1 MATPKPKKAR
11 TDTAASTG
19 LALPSAQPAATTT
32 QATTLYQPAVPAID
46 PNLPAASTPTANRT
60 AQAATGYLNTP
71 GVPATPLT
79 AQAYYNYYPQYYSQ
93 GYGQGMPYYTAQT
106 AYGTGYGP
114 QAYGALGTPTTAT
127 HPYTPTTAAPA
138 VAVAANTATT
148 TAAAAQRLIPPA
160 APAAPKPSP
169 AAPAAASL
177 DTASVAQLTDAL
189 GSAGVDIRAE
199 EEAMTRDTRAQLSS
213 TIAPSEDRS
222 KKQNFLDP
230 VVLAARV
237 KEITSN
243 HSLTAT
249 ADAQTYIA
257 LALQFRLTTLI
268 KQSITAVDHRL
279 ESQYNRPPPLYP
291 IDDNIMQVEGE
302 DATKPEPP
310 AMWSVLVRRDVSKQ
324 LAALEKIDREEESRI
339 RRRRKERDENEA
351 SANGGTS
358 SAGPGDAMD
367 LDGLG
372 GGDGDDD
379 KKGKKLKKKQDG
391 PGVLAKKMTED
402 MQKSVS
408 NRVANEFTGVKKYS
422 WMQPGAVTATTPVKK
437 PAPIAP
443 TGGGAATS
451 SSTPT
456 AVGGTTTGS
465 TFVRPFLAGGRSAV
479 NETLDERKVTLADL
493 MFVVGKEKGHGAGRG
508 SARTWGVGGW

>member
-11 TDTAASTG
+11 ADTAASTG
-19 LALPSAQPAATTT
+19 LALPSALPAAATTPT
-32 QATTLYQPAVPAID
+32 TTPYQAAVPAID

-60 AQAATGYLNTP
+60 VQAATGYLNTP
-71 GVPATPLT
+71 GVPATPLAT
-79 AQAYYNYYPQYYSQ
+79 QAYYNYYPPYYSQ

-127 HPYTPTTAAPA
+127 HPYTPTAATPT
-138 VAVAANTATT
+138 VAVTASTANVATPT
-148 TAAAAQRLIPPA
+148 TQRLIPPT
-160 APAAPKPSP
+160 APATSKPSP
-169 AAPAAASL
+169 AAPAAQSL

-199 EEAMTRDTRAQLSS
+199 EEAMTRDTRAQLSTS
-213 TIAPSEDRS
+213 IAPSEDRS

-243 HSLTAT
+243 HSVTAT

-268 KQSITAVDHRL
+268 KQSIAAVDHRL

-291 IDDNIMQVEGE
+291 IDDNVMQVEGE
-302 DATKPEPP
+302 DAAKPEPQP
-310 AMWSVLVRRDVSKQ
+310 MWSVLVRRDVSKQ
-324 LAALEKIDREEESRI
+324 LAALEKIDREEESRV

-351 SANGGTS
+351 SANGGGA
-358 SAGPGDAMD
+358 AGEGGGDAMD
-367 LDGLG
+367 LDGV

-437 PAPIAP
+437 PAPIATNT

-456 AVGGTTTGS
+456 AVGGASAGS
-465 TFVRPFLAGGRSAV
+465 SFVRPFLAGGRSAV
-479 NETLDERKVTLADL
+479 NETLEERKVTLGDL
-493 MFVVGKEKGHGAGRG
+493 
-508 SARTWGVGGW
+508 